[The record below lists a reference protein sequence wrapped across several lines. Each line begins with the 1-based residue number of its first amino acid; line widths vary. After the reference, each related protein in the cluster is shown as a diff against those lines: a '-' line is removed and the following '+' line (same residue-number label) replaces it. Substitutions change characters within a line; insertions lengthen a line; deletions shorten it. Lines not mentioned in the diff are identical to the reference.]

1 MENMSETSKAGINTC
16 YRMLLQLRSA
26 KSAGDVASALFDGR
40 VTKAD
45 GSSGV
50 RFLRDNGT
58 TIQSLRMIDISDIDT
73 VFRELAAGQTSTLD
87 DILARAADFY
97 GIK

>member
-1 MENMSETSKAGINTC
+1 MENMSETGKAGINTC

-58 TIQSLRMIDISDIDT
+58 TIQSLTIDISDIDT